1 MRTVHTMGFQE
12 QEKGRGDRA
21 ISEYKIETAQKSD
34 VYKQNKTA
42 FDINK

>member
-12 QEKGRGDRA
+12 QEKGRA